1 MRVPMRTHRID
12 DELLFDCDLAAQ
24 RLPVGTAKRST

>member
-1 MRVPMRTHRID
+1 VPMRTHRID

-24 RLPVGTAKRST
+24 RLPVGTAKQST